1 MQIEIAMSNI
11 AFKENR
17 LQIRQELQRSIGK
30 FSALMDFR
38 KPPSI
43 FKIHPLK
50 RAFEKSARF
59 LNFPIS
65 G

>member
-30 FSALMDFR
+30 FSALMDFS
-38 KPPSI
+38 KTTQHI
-43 FKIHPLK
+43 
-50 RAFEKSARF
+50 
-59 LNFPIS
+59 
-65 G
+65 